1 MNKVVRSHAPVALRL
16 WASLRALA
24 ALILALSAL
33 ALSPAAQAHEVRP
46 AYLQIQ
52 ETAPDVFAVIW
63 KQPAMGELA
72 LHLEP
77 SLSNG
82 LLQGVSPQESSS
94 NSFVVLRWEGLHKSR
109 DSFDGATI
117 AIDGLQRS
125 ITDALVSV
133 TFLTG
138 QDVQTILR
146 PSQPSTVIH
155 LTGTGKLPVLDYL
168 RLGIEHILTGF
179 DHLAFVLGLV
189 LLIRG
194 RVLLLKTITAF
205 TIAHSI
211 TLAAAATGYV
221 HPSAPV
227 IEALVALSIVFVA
240 LELVRAWEGQEGLT
254 VRQPWVI
261 SFTFGLLHGF
271 AFAGSLADIG
281 LPPHHVP
288 AALFL
293 FNCGVEIGQL
303 LFVGGVLLV
312 LAGLRWLPER
322 RRLQLRL
329 AVPYAIGTLSTYW
342 MLQRLHVL
350 IH

>member
-1 MNKVVRSHAPVALRL
+1 MSRAAVS
-16 WASLRALA
+16 RALA
-24 ALILALSAL
+24 ALCLTLFGLASV
-33 ALSPAAQAHEVRP
+33 PAAQSHEVRP

-52 ETAPDVFAVIW
+52 ETAPDVFSVIW

-77 SLSNG
+77 NLSNG
-82 LLQGVSPQESSS
+82 LLQGATPQESSS

-117 AIDGLQRS
+117 VIDGLQRS
-125 ITDALVSV
+125 ITDALVSIS
-133 TFLTG
+133 FLTG

-194 RVLLLKTITAF
+194 RTLLLKTITAF

-227 IEALVALSIVFVA
+227 VEALVALSIVFVA
-240 LELVRAWEGQEGLT
+240 LELVRAWEGREGLT
-254 VRQPWVI
+254 VRQPWLI

-303 LFVGGVLLV
+303 LFVGAVLLV
-312 LAGLRWLPER
+312 LAALRWLPEH

-342 MLQRLHVL
+342 MLERLHVL